1 MKIRLL
7 VMILGLALVYANAV
21 CAEEAVNN
29 ESEVAVEET
38 VVSETTTSEAVPSV
52 SAQTDVAE
60 VMATSDTQEKTFGK
74 AKLIPLARKSGDE
87 AEIEVEVEA
96 LSAVDQMSVYV
107 KELDLT
113 PQQIDLAKY
122 ISDDSR
128 IKQEQLL
135 KSVYLLKEQAKTLE
149 EKSLQ
154 DFRAILTPEQ
164 RKKFDQLRTWYERKY
179 YFENN

>member
-7 VMILGLALVYANAV
+7 VMILGLALVYANTV
-21 CAEEAVNN
+21 YAEEAVNN
-29 ESEVAVEET
+29 ESEVAVEEAA
-38 VVSETTTSEAVPSV
+38 VLETAPNV

-60 VMATSDTQEKTFGK
+60 VMSVGDAQEKTLGK
-74 AKLIPLARKSGDE
+74 AKLIPLARKSGNE

-113 PQQIDLAKY
+113 SQQIDLAKY